1 MKHHTNQLL
10 NPRAAREVARICAR
24 AGDAILEVYQKRDVG
39 VRLKADHTPVTKADF
54 AAHRVVVDGLRAF
67 TPDIPVLSEESL
79 HIPWSERKTWD
90 TYWLV
95 DPLDGTKE
103 FVKRNDDFTVNVALI
118 RGGKSVMGVIYAPV
132 YGLTYWAVQGMGAFK
147 ETAQGFAPIRVSGR
161 QMPRLDESSANKSSA
176 NKTRPLTIIVSRSH
190 IRGAN
195 AQFMTD
201 MEQLYRGP
209 RLLRV
214 GSSLKLCMIADGQ
227 ADVYP
232 RMGPT
237 SEWDIAAGQC
247 ILEQAGGVVQKL
259 GGQPLR
265 YNKSNLLNP
274 HFVARAP
281 QVELPATR
289 QSD

>member
-10 NPRAAREVARICAR
+10 NARAAREVARICAR
-24 AGDAILEVYQKRDVG
+24 AGDAILAIYQKRDVG

-67 TPDIPVLSEESL
+67 TPGIPVLSEESL

-132 YGLTYWAVQGMGAFK
+132 YGLTYWAVEGMGAFK
-147 ETAQGFAPIRVSGR
+147 ETAQGFAPIRVSR
-161 QMPRLDESSANKSSA
+161 RSMPRLDAPGDR
-176 NKTRPLTIIVSRSH
+176 KTRPVAIIVSRSH

-201 MEQLYRGP
+201 MQQIYREP
-209 RLLRV
+209 ELLRV

-259 GGQPLR
+259 DGEPLR
-265 YNKSNLLNP
+265 YNKANLLNP
-274 HFVARAP
+274 HFIARAP
-281 QVELPATR
+281 QVELPAAR
-289 QSD
+289 SSG